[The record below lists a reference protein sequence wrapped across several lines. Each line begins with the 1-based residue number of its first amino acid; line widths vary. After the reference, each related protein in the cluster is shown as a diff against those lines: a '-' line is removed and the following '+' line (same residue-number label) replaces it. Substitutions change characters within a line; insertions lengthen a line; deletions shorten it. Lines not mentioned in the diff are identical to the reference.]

1 MTGYAELQCASHF
14 SFLRGASSAE
24 ELFATAA
31 MLGIEALAISDRIG
45 AQTALAKL
53 GFNPGSPDW
62 VVGVNT
68 RTALRAWQKSRG
80 LIADGYLSME
90 MVRRLN
96 VEAGA
101 LPN

>member
-1 MTGYAELQCASHF
+1 MKPWPVETP
-14 SFLRGASSAE
+14 
-24 ELFATAA
+24 
-31 MLGIEALAISDRIG
+31 LAISDRIG

-53 GFNPGSPDW
+53 GFNPGSPDG

>member
-1 MTGYAELQCASHF
+1 MTP
-14 SFLRGASSAE
+14 
-24 ELFATAA
+24 
-31 MLGIEALAISDRIG
+31 LAISDRIG

-53 GFNPGSPDW
+53 GFNPGSPDG